1 MSKLLILFRKA
12 VGILFMLSAF
22 YTWISYDYSSGN
34 PLMFGY
40 TFKLGFMG
48 VIGQV
53 TNWLFVCIQG
63 VIGYGLFSYKKK
75 KENKSKREEYND
87 EYDNEEYE
95 D

>member
-1 MSKLLILFRKA
+1 VKLKDLMNKLLTLFRKA

-63 VIGYGLFSYKKK
+63 AIGYGLFSYKKK
-75 KENKSKREEYND
+75 Q
-87 EYDNEEYE
+87 
-95 D
+95 

>member
-1 MSKLLILFRKA
+1 VNKLLTLVRKA

-34 PLMFGY
+34 ALMFGY
-40 TFKLGFMG
+40 VFKLGFMG

-63 VIGYGLFSYKKK
+63 GIGYLLFSYKKK
-75 KENKSKREEYND
+75 Q
-87 EYDNEEYE
+87 
-95 D
+95 